1 MFYTKKERLWKIDRK
16 VYENMLLNVIPV
28 KQEKM
33 QLSVGTPCL
42 LRLVF
47 K

>member
-1 MFYTKKERLWKIDRK
+1 MEDKLDRK
-16 VYENMLLNVIPV
+16 VYENMLLNVIPA

-42 LRLVF
+42 PRLIF